1 MQITYPLY
9 ILMFLTAIP
18 IFTDIVRP
26 WLVPYLII
34 YSAAALTVA
43 IASEKKKA
51 PEKKT
56 DDPLVVGENNLGSMF
71 DGVRIV

>member
-1 MQITYPLY
+1 
-9 ILMFLTAIP
+9 MFLTAIP

-26 WLVPYLII
+26 WLVPYLVV
-34 YSAAALTVA
+34 YSMAALIVA